1 MTSAKKVRKMKK
13 GIIAAI
19 ITLVIAIAAIAFRI
33 ITRGAGAVG
42 ELFTPVK
49 N

>member
-1 MTSAKKVRKMKK
+1 MKK
-13 GIIAAI
+13 GIICAI
-19 ITLVIAIAAIAFRI
+19 IAFVAAVILVAGRI

>member
-1 MTSAKKVRKMKK
+1 MKK
-13 GIIAAI
+13 RIIAAVV
-19 ITLVIAIAAIAFRI
+19 TLVVAIVAVAFRI
-33 ITRGAGAVG
+33 VTRGAGAVG

>member
-1 MTSAKKVRKMKK
+1 MKK
-13 GIIAAI
+13 GIVCAI
-19 ITLVIAIAAIAFRI
+19 ITVSVAVVAVAGRI
-33 ITRGAGAVG
+33 VTKGAGAVG

>member
-1 MTSAKKVRKMKK
+1 MKK
-13 GIIAAI
+13 GIIAA
-19 ITLVIAIAAIAFRI
+19 VIAVAVAIVAVAFRI

>member
-1 MTSAKKVRKMKK
+1 MKK
-13 GIIAAI
+13 GIIAVA
-19 ITLVIAIAAIAFRI
+19 ITLIIAISAVALRI
-33 ITRGAGAVG
+33 LTKGAGAVG

>member
-1 MTSAKKVRKMKK
+1 MKK

-19 ITLVIAIAAIAFRI
+19 VTMAVAIAAVAFRI